1 VIREVGENAHTPADM
16 RGHRLEIDR
25 DLAVQIWVFCAFTS
39 SLFQLERVAFLFIV
53 ELPYELKEQMLKLG
67 QAPAAAISQVLKI
80 VFEGLEPFLHRR
92 ALVYE

>member
-1 VIREVGENAHTPADM
+1 M
-16 RGHRLEIDR
+16 R
-25 DLAVQIWVFCAFTS
+25 
-39 SLFQLERVAFLFIV
+39 
-53 ELPYELKEQMLKLG
+53 LKLG